1 MAVPFLFGLMEIL
14 PRVAGRGR
22 LSNNRAV
29 HDVSGVRV
37 HALAA
42 AFLIAATFPIAAAA
56 PVTAAPAASD
66 LPAVL
71 ISRQLAER
79 EHLRAG
85 DTVTLALD
93 AAGTNPRRYR
103 IDGTYEPTPDPMRF
117 TAKRLEAR
125 MHLPDLIAMTADPAD
140 PASAESISAI
150 NVRLSDPTRA
160 AAFSSALAA
169 RAPGIFSRPTVRASD
184 GSDPFAVLERFHFA
198 VAIVTVLGSTAFLLA
213 LMVMRAEERR
223 ETVGII
229 RLIGISQRSIL
240 MEILV
245 EGLLIA
251 TAGAIFGILLAVAT
265 QGAVNRFFQW
275 RYDTALVF
283 VRVTRSIA
291 LQSVAVSVPL
301 GIVAGLVGSW
311 TLLRRDVAAL
321 LGR

>member
-1 MAVPFLFGLMEIL
+1 MSAFAAASL
-14 PRVAGRGR
+14 
-22 LSNNRAV
+22 
-29 HDVSGVRV
+29 
-37 HALAA
+37 LAA
-42 AFLIAATFPIAAAA
+42 ALPVATA
-56 PVTAAPAASD
+56 PSRDVPSI
-66 LPAVL
+66 LV
-71 ISRQLAER
+71 SRQLAER

-85 DTVTLALD
+85 DTVTLAAD
-93 AAGTNPRRYR
+93 AAGANPRPFR
-103 IDGTYEPTPDPMRF
+103 IDGIYEPTPDPLRF
-117 TAKRLEAR
+117 TARRIEAR
-125 MHLPDLIAMTADPAD
+125 MHLPDLIAMTAAAVD
-140 PASAESISAI
+140 PASAESVGAI
-150 NVRLSDPTRA
+150 NVRLADPRRA
-160 AAFSSALAA
+160 EAFSSALAA
-169 RAPGIFSRPTVRASD
+169 RAPGVTVRSTTRPRD
-184 GSDPFAVLERFHFA
+184 GSDPFAVLERFHVA

-223 ETVGII
+223 DTVGII
-229 RLIGISQRSIL
+229 RLIGVSQRSIL
-240 MEILV
+240 LEILV

-251 TAGAIFGILLAVAT
+251 TAGALFGLLLAVGT